1 MVLSEQGIS
10 RGKWSLVALLGAIA
24 LVLGLAAP
32 GLAATPSTAFKQ
44 AIALAA
50 QDDAEVLEFY
60 KARNFRPIWTEAS
73 GTSRRRAFIEAVA
86 RAGDHGLPTNRYDAA
101 EIKASF
107 ASIRS
112 ARQRGELE
120 VQTTQ
125 KFLQYAQD
133 IQSGILEPSRL
144 SADIDTKA
152 PRRGRIATLEAFLKS
167 NPRGFLKALPPK
179 HPDYARLMKEKA
191 RLEKVL
197 GSGGWGDKVPNRKL
211 KLGSKGNSVV
221 HLRARLTAMGHKN
234 LGNSNVFDE
243 ALEKAVTQFQTDHGL
258 NADGVAGGGTI
269 EALNVSAQT
278 RLQQVIIGLERQRW
292 LNFPRGKRHIFVNQ
306 ADFRAFVMD
315 NGKVTLDT
323 RVVIGKASSRFRTP
337 EFNDE
342 MSHMVINPTWN
353 VPQSIASR
361 EYLPQLQRNPAALVR
376 QGLRMY
382 DASGRQVDSTKIDY
396 SQFTPGQRFPF
407 DLKQPPSRRNALG
420 LVKFMF
426 PNRFNVYL
434 HDTPSKSLFA
444 RDGRTFSHG
453 CVRVQKPFDLA
464 YTLLS
469 KQTSDPKELF
479 HDVLDT
485 GRETV
490 VDLTRPVPIYLTYHT
505 AWVTASG
512 RPNYRKD
519 VYGRDRLVFDELVKA
534 GVVLR
539 AVRG

>member
-1 MVLSEQGIS
+1 MAVFALAFGLS
-10 RGKWSLVALLGAIA
+10 
-24 LVLGLAAP
+24 AP
-32 GLAATPSTAFKQ
+32 VSAATQSTAFKQ

-50 QDDAEVLEFY
+50 QNDAEVLEFY
-60 KARNFRPIWTEAS
+60 KARDFRPIWTESS
-73 GTSRRRAFIEAVA
+73 GTSRRRAFIEAA
-86 RAGDHGLPTNRYDAA
+86 AGAGDHGLPTSRYDAN

-107 ASIRS
+107 ASIQS

-144 SADIDTKA
+144 SADIDTQA

-167 NPRGFLKALPPK
+167 NPRAFLKALPPK

-211 KLGSKGNSVV
+211 KLGSNGNSVV
-221 HLRARLTAMGHKN
+221 ALRARLTAMGHKN
-234 LGNSNVFDE
+234 LGNSPEFDE
-243 ALEKAVTQFQTDHGL
+243 GLEKAVTQFQIDHGL
-258 NADGVAGGGTI
+258 NPDGVAGGGTI
-269 EALNVSAQT
+269 DALNVSAQT

-292 LNFPRGKRHIFVNQ
+292 LNFDRGNRHIFVNQ
-306 ADFRAFVMD
+306 ADQRAFVMD

-323 RVVIGKASSRFRTP
+323 RVVIGKASSRYRTP

-342 MSHMVINPTWN
+342 MTHMVVNPTWN

-361 EYLPQLQRNPAALVR
+361 EYLPMLQKNPAALVR

-382 DASGRQVDSTKIDY
+382 DASGRQVDSTQIDY

-407 DLKQPPSRRNALG
+407 DLKQPPSSRNALG

-444 RDGRTFSHG
+444 RDGRAFSHG

-464 YTLLS
+464 YTLLR
-469 KQTSDPKELF
+469 KQTSDPKGQF
-479 HDVLDT
+479 HSILDT

-490 VDLTRPVPIYLTYHT
+490 VDLVKPVPIYLTYHT
-505 AWVTASG
+505 AWVTPSG
-512 RPNYRKD
+512 RPNYRD
-519 VYGRDRLVFDELVKA
+519 DIYGRDHIVFSELAKA